1 MPVMWEVH
9 VVYVEGA
16 CIWRYMLGGPSFLG
30 EVHLYRCNS
39 CTKYELQQQLQHCQR
54 LIHDLMNS
62 TPDPNAFMSGIHY
75 FPVTVEANMSYQ
87 GLLMSS
93 HPCPAAVLAVQG
105 GMCSVQVHL

>member
-1 MPVMWEVH
+1 MEV
-9 VVYVEGA
+9 YA
-16 CIWRYMLGGPSFLG
+16 WGPSFLG